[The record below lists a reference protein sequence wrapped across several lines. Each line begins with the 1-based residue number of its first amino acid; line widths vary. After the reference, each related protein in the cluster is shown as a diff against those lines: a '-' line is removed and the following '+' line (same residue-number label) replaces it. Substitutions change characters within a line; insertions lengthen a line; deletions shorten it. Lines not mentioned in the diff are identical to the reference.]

1 MAKGEYDISTAR
13 RRELGNELK
22 FVREQAK
29 LSGHALARIVG
40 WLPSTISRYE
50 GGQRTPSELDVAVF
64 LTACGVRRDELVRL
78 LELAREADMP
88 YWVRPLPDGLR
99 SLMIQEGSA
108 AMIRSYEPLV
118 VPGLLQTEEYI
129 RAIYR
134 WSNTVDEKD
143 IDRMVDSRLS
153 RQSLLRRRNP
163 PRSKFY
169 VHERA
174 LRSVIGGAQ
183 VMHEQLLQLVFAASQ
198 LHCSVRVVL
207 ESAGSY
213 NILDAPFKVFD
224 YAIHRP
230 AAYVATPT
238 AGVFIEEPADVT
250 TYSGLLDR
258 LDRDALDGAQSVE
271 WLAALA
277 NHYDRLEEQQDARTR
292 LVQEQPQQRR

>member
-64 LTACGVRRDELVRL
+64 LTACGVKRDELVRL
-78 LELAREADMP
+78 LELAREVDSA

-108 AMIRSYEPLV
+108 SMIRSYEPLV
-118 VPGLLQTEEYI
+118 VPGLLQTEDYI
-129 RAIYR
+129 RAIYQ
-134 WSNTVDEKD
+134 WSDTVDEKD
-143 IDRMVDSRLS
+143 IDRMVSSRLS

-207 ESAGSY
+207 ETAGPY
-213 NILDAPFKVFD
+213 NIFDGPFKVFD

-230 AAYVATPT
+230 AAYIATPT
-238 AGVFIEEPADVT
+238 AGVFIEEPTDVM
-250 TYSGLLDR
+250 TYSGFLDR
-258 LDRDALDGAQSVE
+258 LDRDALHGAQSVE

-277 NHYDRLEEQQDARTR
+277 NHYDRLEERHDARTG